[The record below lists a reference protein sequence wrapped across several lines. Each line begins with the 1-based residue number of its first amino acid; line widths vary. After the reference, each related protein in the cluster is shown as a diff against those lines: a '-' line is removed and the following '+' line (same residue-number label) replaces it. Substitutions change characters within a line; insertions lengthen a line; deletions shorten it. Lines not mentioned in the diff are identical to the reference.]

1 METAGLGV
9 GMAAGAEASFRV
21 DANDSAPRGRR
32 RAFRALLERAD
43 AITCFVAPSVAVALS
58 LASLV
63 VERLDLM
70 GEVPLALLLLA
81 LMGVIAAGSIAL
93 ERNSRQR
100 LGKSRA

>member
-1 METAGLGV
+1 MEMAGLGV
-9 GMAAGAEASFRV
+9 NVASGEKDPFGADVEGAVPFGRHRAS
-21 DANDSAPRGRR
+21 
-32 RAFRALLERAD
+32 RALLERAD

-81 LMGVIAAGSIAL
+81 LVGVLAAGSIAL
-93 ERNSRQR
+93 ERNSR
-100 LGKSRA
+100 